1 VWQILST
8 ELVYDCGQSLNP
20 LADIGQIEGAFI
32 QGVGFYT
39 TEEVVYDNQGMVSQK
54 VGSIHVSHCNCRNR
68 SSYRCR
74 GSCIRVCGANDVSMC
89 GLQLLSAGTWD
100 YKPPSAFDIPID
112 FKVGHPFTTYILG
125 SIAALS
131 RTRVTTAWPLFV
143 EQVLNKRVS
152 VSLVV

>member
-1 VWQILST
+1 M
-8 ELVYDCGQSLNP
+8 YDCGQSLNP

-39 TEEVVYDNQGMVSQK
+39 TEEVVYDNQGMVSAE
-54 VGSIHVSHCNCRNR
+54 SRIHHVYHCNCRNR
-68 SSYRCR
+68 STYRCR
-74 GSCIRVCGANDVSMC
+74 GSCIRVYGANDVSMC

-112 FKVGHPFTTYILG
+112 FKVGHHTQPLSLG

-131 RTRVTTAWPLFV
+131 RIPVTIACPLLV
-143 EQVLNKRVS
+143 EQVLNKS
-152 VSLVV
+152 VCLWVV